1 MGNWPLFK
9 TFSGTVF
16 GRVQGVGFRYFT
28 QNKALEL
35 GIRGWVR
42 NKADGTVE
50 FLAQGP
56 DLALERFMQQIHVGP
71 IGSRVEKV
79 LFQEIQESEEHGQFE
94 IRG

>member
-1 MGNWPLFK
+1 MFK
-9 TFSGTVF
+9 TISGTVW

-42 NKADGTVE
+42 NKTDGTVE

-56 DLALERFMQQIHVGP
+56 DATLEQFMQQIQIGP

-79 LFQEIQESEEHGQFE
+79 LCQTVPESEERTQFE
-94 IRG
+94 IQG

>member
-1 MGNWPLFK
+1 MFK
-9 TFSGTVF
+9 TLSGTIH

-42 NKADGTVE
+42 NTSQGSVE
-50 FLAQGP
+50 FLAQGG
-56 DLALERFMQQIHVGP
+56 DQALERFMHYIQVGP
-71 IGSRVEKV
+71 IGSRVEKAQ
-79 LFQEIQESEEHGQFE
+79 FQWSQESEEQVQFE

>member
-1 MGNWPLFK
+1 MVK
-9 TFSGTVF
+9 TVSGTVF

-28 QNKALEL
+28 QNMALEL
-35 GIRGWVR
+35 GITGWVR
-42 NKADGTVE
+42 NRADGTVE

-56 DLALERFMQQIHVGP
+56 EKVLEQFMQQIHMGP

-79 LFQEIQESEEHGQFE
+79 LFQQTQESEAHAQFE